1 MIKKCPV
8 CNDKILVSVLTKQ
21 GVEVDMC
28 PECEGIWLDRDEI
41 YFFTSM
47 PSRFRSKF
55 KQALEKKWITQRIS
69 PVSGERMFEIP
80 MFDGD
85 AHINYC
91 PQSGGI
97 WLDKSEKERLSIGGC
112 KIEIDPVYLD
122 NTQNTVSY
130 TDVFDK
136 IIQNVGIGIIT
147 FSLSVVYLFLL
158 FIILC
163 FFTWINQ
170 PLYLAFV
177 IFAIFIF
184 LHILLS
190 PILIDIILKV
200 YYHVEWMK
208 TLGLPLHLQEFIDEI
223 CRQHH
228 IKSPVIG
235 VIKEGTPLSFV
246 YGHHPGNGR
255 IILTQSLIDTLDEK
269 ELEAVVAH
277 EISHMLHWDM
287 LIMTLSQSVPILLFH
302 IHYFFLKNF
311 INRIGLGGYISGI
324 LSSLFYGL
332 YGLGKYINLPFF
344 RSREYIADHFAAK
357 LTSSETLI
365 SALLKISY
373 GVAGKRSAKYLK
385 DYRRSEGFCVFEIL
399 STTNRKESYIL
410 SIYRADVVK
419 RCEEDI
425 DRTVLGDVA
434 KWELWNPWALFY
446 ELFLPQPLISKRV
459 DMLNRLSSS
468 INEEPYIVFD
478 KRRPHTFWDDF
489 IVDISLYL
497 LPIIVVIL
505 WVVFSLILGIFVG
518 RAYFPRSFY
527 SFASLLLFLGFSI
540 LLKTLYSYPSKNFVP
555 VNIRALLKNIRVS
568 AVSPV
573 PCRLKGKIS
582 GKRIPGLFRCD
593 YYLFEDNTGIL
604 FLDYFNRLSIDT
616 LFSAL
621 RGTQYHDVSVEIIG
635 WYRRAPIPY
644 IEVKEI
650 NVEGSI
656 RASNSYRY
664 KLIVAFGMIVLG
676 GILFFL

>member
-1 MIKKCPV
+1 MVKKCPV
-8 CNDKILVSVLTKQ
+8 CNDKVLLSVLTTQ
-21 GVEVDMC
+21 GVEVNMC

-41 YFFTSM
+41 YFFTSI

-112 KIEIDPVYLD
+112 KIEIDPAYL
-122 NTQNTVSY
+122 NMQNTDSHLG
-130 TDVFDK
+130 VFDK

-147 FSLSVVYLFLL
+147 FSLSAIYLLFL
-158 FIILC
+158 FIILH
-163 FFTWINQ
+163 FFIWINQ
-170 PLYLAFV
+170 PLYLAFGL
-177 IFAIFIF
+177 FAIFIF

-190 PILIDIILKV
+190 PILLDTILKAR
-200 YYHVEWMK
+200 YHVEWLK
-208 TLGLPLHLQEFIDEI
+208 TLALPLHLKEFIDEI

-235 VIKEGTPLSFV
+235 VVKEGMPLSFV

-269 ELEAVVAH
+269 ELEAIVAH
-277 EISHMLHWDM
+277 EISHMLRWDM
-287 LIMTLSQSVPILLFH
+287 LIMTLSQSVPILFFH
-302 IHYFFLKNF
+302 IHQFFLKNF
-311 INRIGLGGYISGI
+311 INRRGLTSYFYRGLASFFYAIYI
-324 LSSLFYGL
+324 
-332 YGLGKYINLPFF
+332 LGKYISLPFF

-357 LTSSETLI
+357 LSSPRTLI

-373 GVAGKRSAKYLK
+373 GVAGKKSGKYLK
-385 DYRRSEGFCVFEIL
+385 EYRRSEGFYVFEIL
-399 STTNRKESYIL
+399 GPINRKESYIL
-410 SIYRADVVK
+410 SIYRAAIVK

-425 DRTVLGDVA
+425 DRAVLRDVA
-434 KWELWNPWALFY
+434 KWELWDPWALFY

-459 DMLNRLSSS
+459 DSLNRLSAS
-468 INEEPYIVFD
+468 INETPYIVFD

-489 IVDISLYL
+489 VVDISLYL
-497 LPIIVVIL
+497 LPMIVLVL
-505 WVVFSLILGIFVG
+505 WSIFSLIFSIFMG
-518 RAYFPRSFY
+518 DAYSPHSFY
-527 SFASLLLFLGFSI
+527 SIASLSLFLGISI
-540 LLKTLYSYPSKNFVP
+540 LLKTLYSYPSKSFIP
-555 VNIRALLKNIRVS
+555 VNIRALLKKIRVS

-573 PCRLKGKIS
+573 ACRLKGKLV

-604 FLDYFNRLSIDT
+604 FLDYFNRLSLGRFFT
-616 LFSAL
+616 AL

-635 WYRRAPIPY
+635 WYRRAPVPY

-650 NVEGSI
+650 NVEGDIKVSKL
-656 RASNSYRY
+656 YMY
-664 KLIVAFGMIVLG
+664 KLFVAFGMMLLG
-676 GILFFL
+676 VILFFL